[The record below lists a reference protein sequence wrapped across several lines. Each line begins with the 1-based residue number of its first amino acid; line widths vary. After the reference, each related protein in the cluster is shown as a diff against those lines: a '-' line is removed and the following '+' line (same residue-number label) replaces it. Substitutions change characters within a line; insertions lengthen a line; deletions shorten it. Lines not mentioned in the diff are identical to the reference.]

1 VRVFIDSNILI
12 SATVFDGNELD
23 IIRRMLRKGHQL
35 VISNHI
41 HEEIFRVMLEKF
53 PEHAALVDEFIRL
66 GAMEIVPSNKYLNMI
81 NQFDMVRD
89 KYDRHVLAAAVAANC
104 DLIITGDRDLLVLKK
119 CRNVHILTSKGASK
133 YV

>member
-1 VRVFIDSNILI
+1 MKVFIDSNILI
-12 SATVFDGNELD
+12 SAIVFDRNELD

-66 GAMEIVPSNKYLNMI
+66 GAMEIVPSNKYLEMI
-81 NQFDMVRD
+81 DQFGMMRD
-89 KYDRHVLAAAVAANC
+89 KYDRHVLAAAVAAKC
-104 DLIITGDRDLLVLKK
+104 ELMIAGDKDLLVLES
-119 CRNVHILTSKGASK
+119 CRNVRILTSKGAKK